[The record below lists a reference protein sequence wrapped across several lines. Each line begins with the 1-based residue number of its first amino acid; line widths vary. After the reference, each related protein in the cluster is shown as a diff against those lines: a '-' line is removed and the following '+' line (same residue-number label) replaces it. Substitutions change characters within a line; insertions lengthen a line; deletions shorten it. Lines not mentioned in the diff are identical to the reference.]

1 MTLDDVHERALAIGY
16 TAADAELL
24 EASLHYYIHPDIGV
38 INKETGVTQLLQ
50 LAELHKPKLVIV
62 DTLSRVIEADESA
75 SQPYHDAYRLA
86 WSPLKRMG
94 ITAVRLDHT
103 GSGGPWVPDKV
114 DLVKHPE
121 APIHRLKGA
130 STQPA
135 PDVAEWVD
143 IRIDRG
149 RFPGSGRLGLLKN
162 AREKAKAD
170 LTVACIVHCQRVID
184 TAIERQDGHVD
195 RLVNKRLPTNRIEWS
210 KQSLAELGGLV
221 PVVDHLRGILN
232 RDHRRDRR
240 CALGGGSGSDPAV
253 ARPRCSGPGGSTRA
267 DTTPCRTTPGGTG
280 PGGSGGGDDAVGGTG
295 GTGWLWTGAPNC
307 SLVQAAPPRITSRC
321 LSTPSEGADP
331 FR

>member
-221 PVVDHLRGILN
+221 PLLTTFGASSTATTAGTGVARWVAGRGLTQPLPDQVAPGQVAPLELTPLHVAPLQVAPDQVAPAGAMMPLAGPAA
-232 RDHRRDRR
+232 RAGCGPEHRTARWSRRHRR
-240 CALGGGSGSDPAV
+240 GSQ
-253 ARPRCSGPGGSTRA
+253 
-267 DTTPCRTTPGGTG
+267 
-280 PGGSGGGDDAVGGTG
+280 VG
-295 GTGWLWTGAPNC
+295 
-307 SLVQAAPPRITSRC
+307 V
-321 LSTPSEGADP
+321 
-331 FR
+331 